1 MERFGLTDIQ
11 AQAIVEMTLGKLT
24 GMERQKIEEEL
35 ERLHNLITELR
46 GILADVNKI
55 KDIVK
60 KEMTEIKNKFSD
72 ARRTEIVDAEDDIVL
87 EDLIERHECIITM
100 TGSGYIK
107 RLPADTYSVQHRGGK
122 GVIGMTTKEEDFVEI
137 MMAVNSHSYLM
148 LFTNKGRVHLRKA
161 YQIPEASRTAKG
173 TNIVNLIELTD
184 GEKITSIISVPE
196 FSEDDYLTMITKL
209 GVIKRTPMSEYE
221 YHRKGGKI
229 AINLDEG
236 DELVFVKRTQGEGE
250 LIIATHH
257 GNAVRFSEENV
268 RSMGRTARGVRGI
281 TLRGDDYVKGVAVVS
296 EGKKLIT
303 ITENGFGKRTD
314 FDDFRLMKN
323 RGGSGVCVHNIS
335 EKTGLLAGIATVS
348 EDDDIM
354 LITDQGQIVRTPASG
369 IPVYSRGASGVIV
382 MRLTDGQTVVNFTK
396 VAREAEKAEESAPEA
411 TAAPEG
417 ENTPDNAAPIEETEE
432 VTGETTEETTEEA
445 TEE

>member
-1 MERFGLTDIQ
+1 
-11 AQAIVEMTLGKLT
+11 
-24 GMERQKIEEEL
+24 
-35 ERLHNLITELR
+35 
-46 GILADVNKI
+46 
-55 KDIVK
+55 
-60 KEMTEIKNKFSD
+60 
-72 ARRTEIVDAEDDIVL
+72 
-87 EDLIERHECIITM
+87 
-100 TGSGYIK
+100 
-107 RLPADTYSVQHRGGK
+107 
-122 GVIGMTTKEEDFVEI
+122 
-137 MMAVNSHSYLM
+137 M

-184 GEKITSIISVPE
+184 GEKITSIISVPK

-209 GVIKRTPMSEYE
+209 GVIKRTPMAEYV

-250 LIIATHH
+250 LIIATRE

-281 TLRGDDYVKGVAVVS
+281 TLRGDDYVTGVAVVT
-296 EGKKLIT
+296 EGEKLIT
-303 ITENGFGKRTD
+303 ITEKGYGKRTE

-335 EKTGLLAGIATVS
+335 EKTGLLAGISTVS

-354 LITDQGQIVRTPASG
+354 LITDQGQIVRTPSSG

-382 MRLTDGQTVVNFTK
+382 MRLGEGQSVVNFTK
-396 VAREAEKAEESAPEA
+396 VAKEPENEIQGGEDTENAPA
-411 TAAPEG
+411 
-417 ENTPDNAAPIEETEE
+417 
-432 VTGETTEETTEEA
+432 EA
-445 TEE
+445 TETPVTKEEN